1 MRKII
6 SFTHATLD
14 GYIDDPHEWSFQY
27 SDEELQGYGLEM
39 TLAADA
45 LLLGRITYE
54 GMAQAWPTRGG
65 NPFAD
70 HVNSITKYVVAS
82 QPVDTTAWDPT
93 MVIAGPDVLDEVSR
107 LKQAEGGDL
116 LIWGTGELTDALA
129 AAGLLDE
136 YRICTSPVI
145 KGGGEPLFRPASAG
159 TVELLDTK
167 ILPPAPS
174 STPTAPPQ
182 PPDPNRATRR
192 EPDKKDEITTSRV
205 GRAASSAR
213 RIRRWPLGP
222 VRPLMARC
230 RPVGRVRRRRA
241 GRVRGRRLVRGGPRR
256 RRGLGGRRRRRG
268 VARRSAA

>member
-1 MRKII
+1 VRKII

-14 GYIDDPHEWSFQY
+14 GYIDDPQDWSFPY
-27 SDEELQGYGLEM
+27 FNEELQGYGLKM

-82 QPVDTTAWDPT
+82 RPVDTAAWDPT
-93 MVIAGPDVLDEVSR
+93 VVVAGPDLLDEVSR
-107 LKQAEGGDL
+107 LKQAEGGDIL
-116 LIWGTGELTDALA
+116 TWGTGRMTDALA

-136 YRICTSPVI
+136 YRVCTSPVI

-167 ILPPAPS
+167 VFASGAVVHAYGL
-174 STPTAPPQ
+174 
-182 PPDPNRATRR
+182 
-192 EPDKKDEITTSRV
+192 TS
-205 GRAASSAR
+205 AS
-213 RIRRWPLGP
+213 
-222 VRPLMARC
+222 
-230 RPVGRVRRRRA
+230 
-241 GRVRGRRLVRGGPRR
+241 
-256 RRGLGGRRRRRG
+256 
-268 VARRSAA
+268 

>member
-27 SDEELQGYGLEM
+27 SDEELQDYGLEM
-39 TLAADA
+39 TRRADA
-45 LLLGRITYE
+45 LLLGRVTYE

-93 MVIAGPDVLDEVSR
+93 VVIAGPDLLDEVSR
-107 LKQAEGGDL
+107 LKQTEGGDI
-116 LIWGTGELTDALA
+116 LIWGTGQLTDALA

-145 KGGGEPLFRPASAG
+145 KGGGQPLFRAASIGTLELLDTAISAAGAVVHAYRPASA
-159 TVELLDTK
+159 
-167 ILPPAPS
+167 
-174 STPTAPPQ
+174 
-182 PPDPNRATRR
+182 PDA
-192 EPDKKDEITTSRV
+192 
-205 GRAASSAR
+205 
-213 RIRRWPLGP
+213 
-222 VRPLMARC
+222 
-230 RPVGRVRRRRA
+230 
-241 GRVRGRRLVRGGPRR
+241 
-256 RRGLGGRRRRRG
+256 
-268 VARRSAA
+268 